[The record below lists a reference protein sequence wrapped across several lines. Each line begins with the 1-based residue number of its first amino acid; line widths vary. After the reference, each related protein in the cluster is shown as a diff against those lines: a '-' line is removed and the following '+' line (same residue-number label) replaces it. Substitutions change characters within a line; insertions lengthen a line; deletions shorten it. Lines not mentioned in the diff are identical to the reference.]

1 MRLAGVD
8 TGSSACRI
16 WGRRQEVLHHKPRAM
31 TNITAAST
39 KAEIIDA
46 SMELIE
52 TQAERITALQERQL
66 ILWCLLGIM
75 SILLVL
81 GAH

>member
-1 MRLAGVD
+1 
-8 TGSSACRI
+8 
-16 WGRRQEVLHHKPRAM
+16 M
-31 TNITAAST
+31 TNITASST

-75 SILLVL
+75 SILLVV

>member
-1 MRLAGVD
+1 
-8 TGSSACRI
+8 
-16 WGRRQEVLHHKPRAM
+16 M

-39 KAEIIDA
+39 KSEIIDA

-52 TQAERITALQERQL
+52 TQAEKIVALQERQL
-66 ILWCLLGIM
+66 ILWSILGIM